1 MIRPRWLASPVTG
14 TVGVLACLSVLAIPL
29 RHLTSAAQDPQVPAA
44 PTATAVREIH
54 AVLRLRLL
62 AAAKRLVVKT
72 ADGKDLLD
80 SRDLAA
86 GESEHDVVV
95 PFADGGVDFR
105 VRADFGAGGAATA
118 VFLTVMPDGYD
129 EQTRYV
135 IGTGLIEEWL
145 RYEWR
150 DH

>member
-1 MIRPRWLASPVTG
+1 MKVLRWLASPVAG
-14 TVGVLACLSVLAIPL
+14 TVGVLTALSVLAIPL
-29 RHLTSAAQDPQVPAA
+29 RKLTATEHDPPMQAVPAA
-44 PTATAVREIH
+44 TAAKEIH